1 VECGLRLELL
11 PAQDMFDITHYFF
24 ETDNLGTKEEQ
35 DAKLDMRRMLY
46 RDLYDRPYSWM
57 EGASTGSGKGKNAGG
72 QAAQDF
78 GTQEVGG
85 APTKQLSHK
94 PFVPATP
101 MDPSAAKPFGDLLD
115 APLG

>member
-1 VECGLRLELL
+1 MECGLRLELL

-46 RDLYDRPYSWM
+46 SELYNRPYSWM
-57 EGASTGSGKGKNAGG
+57 ESASTGRRADGG
-72 QAAQDF
+72 QAGQEF

-85 APTKQLSHK
+85 APKQLTHK
-94 PFVPATP
+94 PYVPPTP
-101 MDPSAAKPFGDLLD
+101 IDAAAAKPFGDLLD